1 MNREALLMMILGICM
16 INGIFSPYL
25 NVAIPI
31 TAVLLPELFP
41 KTVEWVLFFSS
52 IFVASATL
60 FFSGAPAAV
69 YERLVSRDTDSLV
82 PMYIWLALALI
93 LSLPAL
99 GPLSRLSG

>member
-1 MNREALLMMILGICM
+1 MDRQTLLMIVLVVCAV
-16 INGIFSPYL
+16 NGIFSPYL

-52 IFVASATL
+52 IFVATCTL
-60 FFSGAPAAV
+60 FFSGVPAAL
-69 YERLVSRDTDSLV
+69 YERFVIQDPQSPV
-82 PMYIWLALALI
+82 PMYIWLVVALV

-99 GPLSRLSG
+99 GPLSRL